1 MPDFF
6 IKQNDTSPV
15 FQATLR
21 GPAGS
26 GENLAGAQSVTF
38 KMANSVQEVK
48 VSQPVTID
56 DAANG
61 IVSYEW
67 QVGDTDTSGTFFAE
81 FEVVKSDGKRE
92 TFPNTDPINVI
103 IKKDVV

>member
-1 MPDFF
+1 MAFN

-38 KMANSVQEVK
+38 KMANSVQQVK
-48 VSQPVTID
+48 VSQPVIID

-61 IVSYEW
+61 VVSYEW

>member
-38 KMANSVQEVK
+38 KMANSVQQGK
-48 VSQPVTID
+48 VRQPVIID

-61 IVSYEW
+61 VVSYEW

-81 FEVVKSDGKRE
+81 FEVKIRR
-92 TFPNTDPINVI
+92 
-103 IKKDVV
+103 

>member
-15 FQATLR
+15 FQATLK
-21 GPAGS
+21 GPTGS
-26 GENLAGAQSVTF
+26 SENLTGVQSITF
-38 KMANSVQEVK
+38 KMANSVQQVK
-48 VSQPVTID
+48 LSQAVTVD

-61 IVSYEW
+61 IVSYAW
-67 QVGDTDTSGTFFAE
+67 QTGDTDTSGTFFAE
-81 FEVVKSDGKRE
+81 FEVIKADGKRE
-92 TFPNTDPINVI
+92 TFPNTDPINVV

>member
-21 GPAGS
+21 GPAGN
-26 GENLAGAQSVTF
+26 GENLTGAQSVVF
-38 KMANSVQEVK
+38 KMANSVQVVK
-48 VSQPVTID
+48 VNQAVTID
-56 DAANG
+56 DALNG
-61 IVSYEW
+61 LVSYEW

-81 FEVVKSDGKRE
+81 FEVIKADGKRE
-92 TFPNTDPINVI
+92 TFPNTDPINVV

>member
-6 IKQNDTSPV
+6 IKQNDTSPI

-26 GENLAGAQSVTF
+26 GENLTGAQSVIF
-38 KMANSVQEVK
+38 KMANSVQQVK
-48 VSQPVTID
+48 VNQAVTID

-67 QVGDTDTSGTFFAE
+67 QTGDTDTSGTFFAE
-81 FEVVKSDGKRE
+81 FEVIKADGKRE
-92 TFPNTDPINVI
+92 TFPNTDPINVV
-103 IKKDVV
+103 IKRDVV